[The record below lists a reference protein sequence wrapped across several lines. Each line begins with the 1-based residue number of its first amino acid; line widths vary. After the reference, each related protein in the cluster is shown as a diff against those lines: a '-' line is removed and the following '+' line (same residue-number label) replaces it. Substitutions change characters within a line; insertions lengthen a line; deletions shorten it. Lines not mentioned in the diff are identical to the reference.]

1 MDGEYTILRLTMMC
15 RCGHIMEYGEP
26 SSQIFCANAKCD
38 RYLVHFEYT
47 VDLTGKPLNKA

>member
-1 MDGEYTILRLTMMC
+1 MMC